1 MEKSFGAVLRLL
13 AATAVV
19 IAALGLGFAAASAS
33 SDAADPVHEM
43 RRMHEEMHRRHAGM
57 GMSMGM
63 GGHTSAEMDEMHAE
77 MSARLSEEDRALHDR
92 MHEACSGH
100 TEERNPT

>member
-1 MEKSFGAVLRLL
+1 MERSFGAVLRLL
-13 AATAVV
+13 AATAIV

-33 SDAADPVHEM
+33 SDPADSVEEM
-43 RRMHEEMHRRHAGM
+43 RRVHEEMHSGHA
-57 GMSMGM
+57 GM
-63 GGHTSAEMDEMHAE
+63 GGHTSAEMEEMHAE

-100 TEERNPT
+100 TDERNAS

>member
-1 MEKSFGAVLRLL
+1 MERSFGAVLRLL

-33 SDAADPVHEM
+33 SDPADPVEE
-43 RRMHEEMHRRHAGM
+43 RLRMHEEMHAGHGGM
-57 GMSMGM
+57 GTGM
-63 GGHTSAEMDEMHAE
+63 GSHTNAAMDEMHAQ

-92 MHEACSGH
+92 MHEARSGQ
-100 TEERNPT
+100 TDERNEK

>member
-1 MEKSFGAVLRLL
+1 MERSSGAVLRLL

-33 SDAADPVHEM
+33 SDPADPVEEM
-43 RRMHEEMHRRHAGM
+43 RRMHEEMHRGHAGT
-57 GMSMGM
+57 GMD
-63 GGHTSAEMDEMHAE
+63 GHTSAEMNEMHAG

-92 MHEACSGH
+92 MHEACSSH
-100 TEERNPT
+100 DDERNDT

>member
-1 MEKSFGAVLRLL
+1 MERSFGAVLRLL

-33 SDAADPVHEM
+33 SEPGDRVEEM
-43 RRMHEEMHRRHAGM
+43 RRMHEEMHAGHGGM
-57 GMSMGM
+57 GVS
-63 GGHTSAEMDEMHAE
+63 GHTSAEMDEMHAQ

-100 TEERNPT
+100 TDERNAT

>member
-1 MEKSFGAVLRLL
+1 MERSSGAVLRLL
-13 AATAVV
+13 PATAVV
-19 IAALGLGFAAASAS
+19 IAALGPGFAVASAS
-33 SDAADPVHEM
+33 SDPADPVGEM
-43 RRMHEEMHRRHAGM
+43 RRMHEEMHALHAGT
-57 GMSMGM
+57 GM

-100 TEERNPT
+100 TDERNAT

>member
-1 MEKSFGAVLRLL
+1 MERSFGAVLRLL

-19 IAALGLGFAAASAS
+19 IAALGLGFAAAGAS
-33 SDAADPVHEM
+33 TDRADPVAEM
-43 RRMHEEMHRRHAGM
+43 RRMHEMHRGPARTGV
-57 GMSMGM
+57 
-63 GGHTSAEMDEMHAE
+63 GGHTSAEMNEMHAR

-100 TEERNPT
+100 TDERNET